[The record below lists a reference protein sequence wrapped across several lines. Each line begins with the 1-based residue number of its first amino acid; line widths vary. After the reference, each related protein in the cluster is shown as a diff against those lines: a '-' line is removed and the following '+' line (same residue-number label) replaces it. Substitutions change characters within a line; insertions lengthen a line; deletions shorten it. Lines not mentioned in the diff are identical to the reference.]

1 MTSTSPAG
9 TGKPRLFFVGVGN
22 MGNPMAANLIR
33 AGYPVCVFDKSV
45 DKTANLISMGARG
58 VTSLA
63 EGASQCDVV
72 MTSLPGPPQVREVM
86 LGEQGLMNLLPR
98 GTTIIDTT
106 TSAADLARE
115 LAGYR
120 FLSAVMCNAL
130 KSTSPCSMCW
140 AQKFFMWVRM
150 AMAPPSSC

>member
-1 MTSTSPAG
+1 MTSSSFQGA
-9 TGKPRLFFVGVGN
+9 GKPRLFFVGVGN

-33 AGYPVCVFDKSV
+33 AGYSVCVFDKSAEKA
-45 DKTANLISMGARG
+45 DNLIRLGARG
-58 VTSLA
+58 VASLA

-86 LGEQGLMNLLPR
+86 LGEQGLMALLPR

-115 LAGYR
+115 LADTAR
-120 FLSAVMCNAL
+120 
-130 KSTSPCSMCW
+130 
-140 AQKFFMWVRM
+140 Q
-150 AMAPPSSC
+150 